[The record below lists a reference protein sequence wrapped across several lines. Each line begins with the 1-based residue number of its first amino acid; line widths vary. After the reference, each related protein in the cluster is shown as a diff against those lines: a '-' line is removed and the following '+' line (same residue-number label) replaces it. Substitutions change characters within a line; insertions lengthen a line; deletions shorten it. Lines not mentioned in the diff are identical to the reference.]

1 MDQIIGSGTIIAY
14 CGLVCSDCPAYIAT
28 QANDQAALEAV
39 AAQWR
44 AEYNAPGITVAS
56 VLCDGCLSGPNKCG
70 HCGECEIR
78 ACGVER
84 GVANCAHC
92 ADYACD
98 KLQRYF
104 GFAPQM
110 RTMLDQIRQ
119 TL

>member
-1 MDQIIGSGTIIAY
+1 MEKIIAY

-28 QANDQAALEAV
+28 QANDSAALEAV

-44 AEYNAPGITVAS
+44 EAYNAPDITVAA
-56 VLCDGCLSGPNKCG
+56 VCCDGCLSGPNKCS
-70 HCGECEIR
+70 HCAECEIR
-78 ACGVER
+78 ACGIAR
-84 GVANCAHC
+84 GVLNCAHC

-104 GFAPQM
+104 SFAPQM
-110 RTMLDQIRQ
+110 QTMLDQIRQ